1 MGTLGSAFFAGYVV
15 TMMWLPRFADKK
27 GRKPMYTLGMILN
40 AVVYTVMMVQSN
52 FYATWVCIFLFG
64 CINSMRTAVGFI
76 YLQEM
81 IPARVQT
88 SVTTLL
94 FIIDGLVYTF
104 QVIYYWQI
112 SKYSIYLLWTGY
124 AIAVIG
130 AVIPFFLPESPVFYL
145 SLGRFDEM
153 RAVMRRIARINK
165 QEGQF
170 E

>member
-1 MGTLGSAFFAGYVV
+1 
-15 TMMWLPRFADKK
+15 
-27 GRKPMYTLGMILN
+27 MYTLGMILN

-76 YLQEM
+76 FLQEL

-104 QVIYYWQI
+104 QVIYYW
-112 SKYSIYLLWTGY
+112 
-124 AIAVIG
+124 
-130 AVIPFFLPESPVFYL
+130 
-145 SLGRFDEM
+145 
-153 RAVMRRIARINK
+153 
-165 QEGQF
+165 
-170 E
+170 

>member
-1 MGTLGSAFFAGYVV
+1 
-15 TMMWLPRFADKK
+15 
-27 GRKPMYTLGMILN
+27 
-40 AVVYTVMMVQSN
+40 
-52 FYATWVCIFLFG
+52 
-64 CINSMRTAVGFI
+64 MRTAVGFI
-76 YLQEM
+76 YLQEL

-170 E
+170 EQKLGEMQEQLE